1 MLTAVEDVL
10 LSEISKVRVSL
21 FQFEFAKDAMS
32 NLPEPE
38 GEVTTMTEKI
48 FVPVKEHPDV
58 SNISIFHPT

>member
-1 MLTAVEDVL
+1 M
-10 LSEISKVRVSL
+10 RVSL

-58 SNISIFHPT
+58 SVILDYEQ